1 MGPARPS
8 SSLAALAGIGD
19 FCRFSFWLIL
29 IIAILLYMFL
39 RKKKDEQPLKLKW
52 KLVYPVVMTI
62 LIILYC
68 RFCCCLGCKS
78 FRIEV
83 IAAAILFVF
92 LLLERRERKETPT
105 ATKPLGI

>member
-1 MGPARPS
+1 
-8 SSLAALAGIGD
+8 
-19 FCRFSFWLIL
+19 
-29 IIAILLYMFL
+29 
-39 RKKKDEQPLKLKW
+39 
-52 KLVYPVVMTI
+52 MTI